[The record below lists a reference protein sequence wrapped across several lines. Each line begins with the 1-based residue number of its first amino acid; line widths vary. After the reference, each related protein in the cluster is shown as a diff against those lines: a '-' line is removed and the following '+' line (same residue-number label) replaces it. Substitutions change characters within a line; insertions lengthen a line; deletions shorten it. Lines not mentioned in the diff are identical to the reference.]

1 MSSFRSPDLLERQ
14 KNAATVKKVMLEKFR
29 TTLQDP
35 AVEQQRIKRVAVN
48 EARVARAV
56 ERKVA
61 KEARDAELAAHAA
74 LAAELALQTR
84 RTAEKAEAL
93 AKAEAVEREEVLA
106 KAQKAERDARYAARK
121 AAKKIRR
128 RGY

>member
-56 ERKVA
+56 ERKVV
-61 KEARDAELAAHAA
+61 KEARDAELAAHVAH
-74 LAAELALQTR
+74 AAELALQTHR
-84 RTAEKAEAL
+84 KAEKAEAL

-121 AAKKIRR
+121 AAKKMRR

>member
-14 KNAATVKKVMLEKFR
+14 KSAASVKKVMLEKFC

-74 LAAELALQTR
+74 HAAELALETNR
-84 RTAEKAEAL
+84 KAAKAEAL
-93 AKAEAVEREEVLA
+93 AKAAAVEREEVLA

-121 AAKKIRR
+121 AAKKMRR